1 MKTIAKIDED
11 GIVTEILNFEGQIVP
26 ENYSLVENYVE
37 SLDIYLQPKVC
48 EKTNCIIETATK
60 EEILEEINNSESKL
74 RTVFMVSKKRKKSKV
89 NLHMK
94 SLIKRHLGLDFE
106 LMLEILNFDNWKE
119 SRKLVGLA
127 NIKKRKD
134 ELYEMI
140 DSCEDFESLEELDPD
155 IYEEFNIFIPLS

>member
-1 MKTIAKIDED
+1 MKTIAKINED
-11 GIVTEILNFEGQIVP
+11 GIVIEILNFQGQTPP

-37 SLDIYLQPKVC
+37 SLDSYLYPKIC

-60 EEILEEINNSESKL
+60 EEIFEEINNSESKL
-74 RTVFMVSKKRKKSKV
+74 RTVFIVSKKRKKSKV

-106 LMLEILNFDNWKE
+106 LMIEILNSDNWKE

-134 ELYEMI
+134 ELYKMI